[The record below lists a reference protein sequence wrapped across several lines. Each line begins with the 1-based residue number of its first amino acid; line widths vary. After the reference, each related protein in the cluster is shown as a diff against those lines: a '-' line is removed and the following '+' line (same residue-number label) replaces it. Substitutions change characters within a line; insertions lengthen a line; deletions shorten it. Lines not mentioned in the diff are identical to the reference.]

1 MRNYS
6 KKRKFKKYIFLI
18 AILSIFS
25 YLSIFY
31 YQNNLRN
38 DYVIAKINNEKIL
51 KSEISYK
58 ISEIFSSN
66 SADLKIPDIKDL
78 PKEVI
83 ETFAKE
89 IYLEKNL
96 AKKAKKS
103 EISKDQKVK
112 YQIKQAKNRILIDAY
127 LEDEILKNITEEK
140 IKEKYS
146 EISSKIQGKREFLI
160 SHILLDS
167 ENEANRIYRIYNETN
182 PGQKNSKFKELAKK
196 YSLDKESATKGG
208 DLGFILEDD
217 IAKEIFEQISEFKNS
232 SYTKPIKTEF
242 GWHIVMVN
250 KIRDAEI
257 LPFEQSY
264 ENIKNQLI
272 KEATDKIYEEIFKDY
287 KIKILIDEKKSKD
300 DSLKNKSS

>member
-1 MRNYS
+1 MRNYA
-6 KKRKFKKYIFLI
+6 KKRKFKRYIFLV
-18 AILSIFS
+18 ATLSILS
-25 YLSIFY
+25 YLTVIY
-31 YQNNLRN
+31 YQNNLKD

-66 SADLKIPDIKDL
+66 STDFKIPDIKDL

-103 EISKDQKVK
+103 EIAKDKKVK
-112 YQIKQAKNRILIDAY
+112 HQIKQAKNRILIDAY
-127 LEDEILKNITEEK
+127 LEDEILKNIEEEK

-160 SHILLDS
+160 SQILLDS
-167 ENEANRIYRIYNETN
+167 ESEANRIYRIYNETN

-196 YSLDKESATKGG
+196 YSLDKESSKKGG
-208 DLGFILEDD
+208 DLGFVLEDD
-217 IAKEIFEQISEFKNS
+217 IGKEIFEQISEFKNL
-232 SYTKPIKTEF
+232 SYTKPIETEF
-242 GWHIVMVN
+242 GWHIIVVH

-257 LPFEQSY
+257 LPFEQNY

-272 KEATDKIYEEIFKDY
+272 KETTDGIYEEIFKDY
-287 KIKILIDEKKSKD
+287 KIKILIDEKNSKED
-300 DSLKNKSS
+300 DSLQK